1 MADDARDS
9 QPAERQATANAAATT
24 AKPTLRE
31 RSERWT
37 ARVQD
42 SVDRLEGQRSE
53 HASVEVGFRWI
64 VRDKQIAGG
73 VLGGGLAYRLFF
85 WALAVA
91 LLICGGLGFAGRAGD
106 DVGGA
111 AHDAGLTQA
120 VADSVASAAHQSE
133 SGRWWLLAIGAW
145 SFLWFSWS
153 LVRAVRLVHAAA
165 WQTPLLKL
173 PNLPRALV
181 VVIAVPVMVLGLSA
195 GAGWLRANIGAFPG
209 LAATLAV
216 ALGYGAIW
224 LFVSSTLPSGDGL
237 PWHAYLP
244 GAVVFGFG
252 LEALHLF
259 TVYYLATK
267 LANASALYGSLG
279 LAGTALFFLY
289 LIGRGLVWA
298 AELNAVVWA
307 VRTERNLV
315 STPEGQTP
323 NGARSGSDPNIKLRW
338 IRRGSRDG

>member
-9 QPAERQATANAAATT
+9 QPVGADGTAPAAATT

-37 ARVQD
+37 ARVQAT
-42 SVDRLEGQRSE
+42 VDRLEGQRPA

-85 WALAVA
+85 WALAIA

-133 SGRWWLLAIGAW
+133 SGRWWLLVIGAW

-165 WQTPLLKL
+165 WQAPILKL
-173 PNLPRALV
+173 PNLPRAFAV
-181 VVIAVPVMVLGLSA
+181 MIAVPVMVLALSA
-195 GAGWLRANIGAFPG
+195 AAGWLRANVGAFPG
-209 LAATLAV
+209 LLATLVV
-216 ALGYGAIW
+216 AIGYGAIW
-224 LFVSSTLPSGDGL
+224 LFVSKFLPSGEGL

-244 GAVVFGFG
+244 GAAVFGFG
-252 LEALHLF
+252 IEALHLF

-267 LANASALYGSLG
+267 LANASTLYGSLG
-279 LAGTALFFLY
+279 LAGTTLFYLY

-298 AELNAVVWA
+298 AELNAVVWT
-307 VRTERNLV
+307 VRTERDPGL
-315 STPEGQTP
+315 
-323 NGARSGSDPNIKLRW
+323 ARAELAAPAELGSDPDPA
-338 IRRGSRDG
+338 GPGV